1 MPKTA
6 RTSPLT
12 KPVVILVLVAATVVA
27 YFLFQTYNSS
37 IESTDPEQSVLIH
50 IPEGSN
56 FDQIV
61 DSLDRAGLL
70 GDRRSFRIL
79 AKLRGADGELHSGTY
94 RFYYGTSNADLLDA
108 LRSGESTVRVKV
120 TFPEG
125 VTIRRIAS
133 IAARRAGI
141 DSARLHQLA
150 TDREFLATIGL
161 TAETAEGYLMPDT
174 YFINWGSDPEV
185 LLREMS
191 ALFRKYYDDERKRKA
206 SELGLTAYE
215 AIILASLVEG
225 EAKTD
230 EDRPIV
236 AGLYLNRLERGMRLQ
251 ADPTIQY
258 VLEDG
263 PRRLLYEDLEMDSPY
278 NTYRYAG
285 LPPTPINNPGRAS
298 IDAALN
304 PTESDYIYMVAR
316 ADGTGSHEFS
326 TNLGDHQRAVNRYRQ
341 RVRSQRDGE

>member
-1 MPKTA
+1 MPKTT
-6 RTSPLT
+6 RTSLLT
-12 KPVVILVLVAATVVA
+12 ILAFASIVVA
-27 YFLFQTYNSS
+27 YFLYQSYHSDV
-37 IESTDPEQSVLIH
+37 EGTDPEQSILVH
-50 IPEGSN
+50 IPEGAH
-56 FDQIV
+56 FDQV
-61 DSLDRAGLL
+61 LDSLERAGLVD
-70 GDRRSFRIL
+70 DRLSLRVL
-79 AKLRGADGELHSGTY
+79 AKVTGADDELQSGTY
-94 RFYYGTSNADLLDA
+94 RFHRGTSNAALLDA

-133 IAARRAGI
+133 IAGRRAGI
-141 DSARLHQLA
+141 DSAKLHQLA

-174 YFINWGSDPEV
+174 YFINWGSDPGV

-191 ALFRKYYDDERKRKA
+191 ALFRKYYGEERKKKA
-206 SELGLTAYE
+206 VALGLTPYE

-230 EDRPIV
+230 EDRPII
-236 AGLYLNRLERGMRLQ
+236 AGLYLNRIERGMLLQ

-258 VLEDG
+258 VLKDG
-263 PRRLLYEDLEMDSPY
+263 PRRLLYADLKMDSPY
-278 NTYRYAG
+278 NTYRYRG

-298 IDAALN
+298 IEAALN

-316 ADGTGSHEFS
+316 ADGTGAHEFS
-326 TNLGDHQRAVNRYRQ
+326 TNLADHQRAVNEYRR
-341 RVRSQRDGE
+341 RVRTQRETE